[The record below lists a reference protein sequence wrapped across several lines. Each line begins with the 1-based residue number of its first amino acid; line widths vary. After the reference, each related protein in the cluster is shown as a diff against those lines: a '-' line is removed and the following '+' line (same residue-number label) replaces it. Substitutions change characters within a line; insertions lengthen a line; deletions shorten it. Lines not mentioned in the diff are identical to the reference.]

1 MTDLALNAGNMMVNQ
16 TCLHGLYILLGGGGG
31 GGETSK

>member
-1 MTDLALNAGNMMVNQ
+1 MTDLALNVGNMMVNQ

-31 GGETSK
+31 N